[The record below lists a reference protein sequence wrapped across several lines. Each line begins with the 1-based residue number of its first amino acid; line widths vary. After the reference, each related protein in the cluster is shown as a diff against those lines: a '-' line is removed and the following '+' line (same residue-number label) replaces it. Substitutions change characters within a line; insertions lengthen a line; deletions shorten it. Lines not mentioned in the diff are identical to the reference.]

1 MTSLFSPEVINAL
14 KTAVNCIQGFFFL
27 AQGGM
32 LLCTIFNGLIHFIS
46 ALPSGCARF
55 FNVCVG

>member
-14 KTAVNCIQGFFFL
+14 KMAVNCTKDIFFFFFFF

-32 LLCTIFNGLIHFIS
+32 PLCAIFNGLIRFIS
-46 ALPSGCARF
+46 ALPSGCAGLF
-55 FNVCVG
+55 